1 MITCKKCGSENAL
14 GRIFC
19 GSCGERLDLDNM
31 TSDHVDSLTKQEAA
45 APVKKMVIAALIVVV
60 LFIVAVALW
69 PQGAPIG
76 TAGNASD
83 GRRAEAQI
91 KGAARVTRGER
102 KFTVNEA
109 DLNGYFADR
118 GLAALP
124 GVKSL
129 SVDIGASQFSVRMVK
144 VLVNLPKVKE
154 KDLPPLTMSFEVTC
168 EPTEEGV
175 TIKGGWLGHL
185 PIAGAA
191 KLLKPALLGAFAG
204 SKEWGFV
211 TSIASVALEE
221 GKAAVIVKK

>member
-19 GSCGERLDLDNM
+19 GSCGDRLDLDNM
-31 TSDHVDSLTKQEAA
+31 TSDHVDTLTKQEAA
-45 APVKKMVIAALIVVV
+45 APVKKMIIAAVIVVF
-60 LFIVAVALW
+60 LFIIGVALW

-76 TAGNASD
+76 TTGNASD
-83 GRRAEAQI
+83 GRRADAQI

-118 GLAALP
+118 GLQALP
-124 GVKSL
+124 SVKSL
-129 SVDIGASQFSVRMVK
+129 SVDIGGSQFSVRMVK
-144 VLVNLPKVKE
+144 VLVKLPKVKE
-154 KDLPPLTMSFEVTC
+154 KELPPLTMSFEVTC
-168 EPTEEGV
+168 EPAEQGV
-175 TIKGGWLGHL
+175 NITGGWLGHL

-191 KLLKPALLGAFAG
+191 KLLKPVMLSPFADV
-204 SKEWGFV
+204 KDWAFV
-211 TSIASVALEE
+211 TNITSVALEE